1 MAKMAEIIQLHTGYA
16 SAVDLQEEFTD
27 GEKNRARM
35 ERYQP
40 ITAHRQVVEKLSGA
54 LKPKD
59 KRCYLL
65 TGHYGT
71 GKSHLLLMMANF
83 FSHKSDAPELSTFF
97 ENYSTVDDAKAR
109 YLKALRSQGR
119 YLVAIC
125 DYRTKEDFEEVV
137 LRAIVDAC
145 RREGFEG
152 QMDTHYHEA
161 IRRLNEWEAE
171 HESGDARLD
180 FFKAFEEEILESHPD
195 FTVES
200 LRDALANFNG
210 ESLAVF
216 KEVHRKIAKF
226 DFTYDKSNLISI
238 LKELLTSDAFKAK
251 YRGLIVLFD
260 EFGYTLQNAR
270 MSVDIFQGFGQL
282 CAQGIPGGG
291 LLSFISTAHKPFSSY
306 SGAYAKEDF
315 SKVSDRIDEI
325 ELLPEGIEDVI
336 AAIVVPKKEHP
347 LWQSEVQPRS
357 GTFGMFL
364 TKCMQLKLFD
374 WLKAPQIKEKIIENV
389 YPMHPMATYC
399 LLQLSTN
406 IGSANRTVFT
416 FFGGEA
422 GHEKDEGS
430 YAWYVNQTDILNPSG
445 LLNFYTADLL
455 ATYFHNEL
463 RSSNIEIRET
473 LRKHIRNYENSLRDC
488 MKLASESML
497 KEVDELVRRI
507 LRIMLVYEI
516 SGVKNTE
523 DNIAFGLNLQ
533 TPEMQNALHNRLETL
548 VKDKVLYFNKPNSTY
563 EFRQSESQ
571 DFEQMIEEYKVNLSN
586 QPDDIAEEM
595 GRLEPLEKEYVY
607 LEAKGYNS
615 TYNEDKRMK
624 REFVTAAD
632 FGRPIETE
640 DFFLYYANQCRR
652 EKEWKNRYEG
662 IALYVICQSQEE
674 ITKAKEMTLQNKTAC
689 VIAAIPQQPIPVLE
703 SIMNLRA
710 AESIRLSPDFENFA
724 TQDKARLMEDLIGNE
739 SKGYKKD
746 FLDRRR
752 RYLEGRVSTWYS
764 KGGKVLTAKAK
775 TEHEAADKVFE
786 GIFTQRNRIK
796 HNELNLSHK
805 ARYEPGKNHQLRD
818 AVNHLL
824 SSEGNIVID
833 TEYGED
839 KGQIRYLFRLAHQGV
854 FRQAGKATGAKIPYV
869 METDVSKYRDTFPA
883 LADMVEEVRNLSFG
897 ASLNVSQFLD
907 KYAQAPYGLGP
918 ISLCLFFACVVRTC
932 GDSIRLKKDLAAIGD
947 TPIKDFDIVYELLEG
962 KQPNAF
968 ILHKELSVEERRF
981 LDGVYDVFSQ
991 TKSAVGE
998 HRTVTEAFRSIQ
1010 MWWDSL
1016 PTVSKSKEL
1025 YPNDEPTP
1033 GPSQEGRTVS
1043 LIDKLSTVEHCDA
1056 HTFLFSALQT
1066 VYGYDSDALMT
1077 ASVLGD
1083 VLPKIEADKTRID
1096 EGFEQLKGKLMEM
1109 FKEVFSA
1116 TGNTY
1121 DDIKDAIVK
1130 WYNSLDDYQRD
1141 PFGDWHSNESKPL
1154 IQHLTEIAD
1163 VEQTLCS
1170 KLPASQG
1177 FGLGALKDWT
1187 KDRCDEYLLKLK
1199 EGKAHIESHKLL
1211 VDAPLWEIVKGDSAY
1226 QTGGKDNKF
1235 QLNYRKTLSILIS
1248 VPENATKV
1256 FVTDN
1261 REDPRKVDSQRL
1273 EVTNSYT
1280 LNVKGE
1286 HKQIQMVAFDDE
1298 GHSSPVVVLNITN
1311 DDDKHVIQIAEQQEF
1326 FDKDIHV
1333 DFVFPKDADSLLIS
1347 ARSLF
1352 DTALKEK
1359 VLQKDEAVR
1368 ILREMLEEMSTD

>member
-1 MAKMAEIIQLHTGYA
+1 
-16 SAVDLQEEFTD
+16 
-27 GEKNRARM
+27 
-35 ERYQP
+35 
-40 ITAHRQVVEKLSGA
+40 
-54 LKPKD
+54 KPKD
-59 KRCYLL
+59 KRCYML

-83 FSHKSDAPELSTFF
+83 FSHKSDAPELSAFF
-97 ENYSTVDDAKAR
+97 ENYSQVDDAKAK

-145 RREGFEG
+145 QREGFEG

-161 IRRLNEWEAE
+161 IRRLDEWEAE
-171 HESGDARLD
+171 HEGGDARLD
-180 FFKAFEEEILESHPD
+180 FFTAFEEELLESYPD

-200 LRDALANFNG
+200 LR
-210 ESLAVF
+210 ESLSHFEGEALSIF
-216 KEVHRKIAKF
+216 KEIHRKIAKF
-226 DFTYDKSNLISI
+226 DFTYDKSNLIAI
-238 LKELLTSDAFKAK
+238 LKELLTGDAFKAK
-251 YRGLIVLFD
+251 YQGLIVLFD

-270 MSVDIFQGFGQL
+270 LSVDIFQGFGQL

-291 LLSFISTAHKPFSSY
+291 LLAFISTAHKPFSSY
-306 SGAYAKEDF
+306 SGTYAREDF

-336 AAIVVPKKEHP
+336 AAIVVPQKEHP
-347 LWQSEVQPRS
+347 LWQSDIQPRS
-357 GTFGMFL
+357 GTFGTFL
-364 TKCMQLKLFD
+364 SRCMQLKLFD
-374 WLKAPQIKEKIIENV
+374 WLKAPQIREKIIENV

-445 LLNFYTADLL
+445 LLNFYTADFLI
-455 ATYFHNEL
+455 TYFQNEL

-497 KEVDELVRRI
+497 KDIDELVLRI

-533 TPEMQNALHNRLETL
+533 RQQMQDALHNRLETL
-548 VKDKVLYFNKPNSTY
+548 VKDKVLYFNKPASTY
-563 EFRQSESQ
+563 EFRQSEAQ
-571 DFEQMIEEYKVNLSN
+571 DFEEMIEEYKANPSN

-595 GRLEPLEKEYVY
+595 SQLEPLEKEYVY
-607 LEAKGYNS
+607 LEAKGYNA

-632 FGRPIETE
+632 FGRPIGTGEGE
-640 DFFLYYANQCRR
+640 QDFFLYYADQCRK

-674 ITKAKEMTLQNKTAC
+674 ITKVKEMTLQNTTDG

-703 SIMNLRA
+703 AIMNLRA

-746 FLDRRR
+746 FGDRRR
-752 RYLEGRVSTWYS
+752 RYLEGRVVTWYG

-775 TEHEAADKVFE
+775 TEHEAADKVFDE
-786 GIFTQRNRIK
+786 IFTQRNRVK

-839 KGQIRYLFRLAHQGV
+839 KGQIRYLLRLANQGI
-854 FRQAGKATGAKIPYV
+854 FRQAGKPSGAKIPYV

-883 LADMVEEVRNLSFG
+883 FADMVEEVRNPSLRSRAGLSEG

-907 KYAQAPYGLGP
+907 NYRQPPYGLGP
-918 ISLCLFFACVVRTC
+918 ISLCLFFAGVVRTC

-962 KQPNAF
+962 KHPNAF
-968 ILHKELSVEERRF
+968 ILHKELSLEERRF
-981 LDGVYDVFSQ
+981 LDGVYDIFSQ
-991 TKSAVGE
+991 TTSGVGE
-998 HRTVTEAFRSIQ
+998 HRTVTESFRCIQ
-1010 MWWDSL
+1010 TWWDGL

-1025 YPNDEPTP
+1025 YQGNET
-1033 GPSQEGRTVS
+1033 TVS
-1043 LIDKLSTVEHCDA
+1043 LIDQLSTVEHIDA

-1077 ASVLGD
+1077 ASIVED
-1083 VLPKIEADKTRID
+1083 VLPKMAADKTSID
-1096 EGFEQLKGKLMEM
+1096 ESFEQLKGKLMEM

-1141 PFGDWHSNESKPL
+1141 SYGDWHSNESKPL
-1154 IQHLTEIAD
+1154 IQHLKEITA
-1163 VEQTLCS
+1163 VEPTLCS

-1177 FGLGALKDWT
+1177 FGLGALVDWT
-1187 KDRCDEYLLKLK
+1187 RDKCDEYLLKLR

-1211 VDAPLWEIVKGDSAY
+1211 VDAPLWEMVKGDGVY

-1235 QLNYRKTLSILIS
+1235 QLNYRQTLQIKVS

-1256 FVTDN
+1256 FLTDN
-1261 REDPRKVDSQRL
+1261 REDPRKVDSQRQ

-1280 LNVKGE
+1280 LNIKGE
-1286 HKQIQMVAFDDE
+1286 HKRIQMVAFDEE
-1298 GHSSPVVVLNITN
+1298 GHSSPVIVLNITN
-1311 DDDKHVIQIAEQQEF
+1311 DDAKHVIEIAEQQEI

-1352 DTALKEK
+1352 DAALKEK

-1368 ILREMLEEMSTD
+1368 ILRELLKEMQV

>member
-1 MAKMAEIIQLHTGYA
+1 MGKISEIIQLHTGYA

-27 GEKNRARM
+27 GEKNRGRM

-40 ITAHRQVVEKLSGA
+40 ITSHRQVVEKLSGA

-59 KRCYLL
+59 NRCYLL

-71 GKSHLLLMMANF
+71 GKSHLLLMMANLL
-83 FSHKSDAPELSTFF
+83 SHKSDAPELSAFF
-97 ENYSTVDDAKAR
+97 ENYSQVDDAKAK

-137 LRAIVDAC
+137 LRSIVDAC

-161 IRRLNEWEAE
+161 IRRLDEWEKA
-171 HESGDARLD
+171 HEIGDARLD
-180 FFKAFEEEILESHPD
+180 FFSAFEEELLESCSD

-200 LRDALANFNG
+200 LR
-210 ESLAVF
+210 ESLSHFEGEALSVF
-216 KEVHRKIAKF
+216 KEIHRKIAKF
-226 DFTYDKSNLISI
+226 DFTYDKSNLIAI
-238 LKELLTSDAFKAK
+238 LKDLLTGDVFKAK
-251 YRGLIVLFD
+251 YQGLIVLFD

-291 LLSFISTAHKPFSSY
+291 VLAFISTAHKPFSSY
-306 SGAYAKEDF
+306 SGAYAREDF

-336 AAIVVPKKEHP
+336 AAIVVPQKEHP
-347 LWQSEVQPRS
+347 LWQSEVQPQS

-364 TKCMQLKLFD
+364 SKCTQLKLFD
-374 WLKAPQIKEKIIENV
+374 WLKAPQIREKIIENV

-430 YAWYVNQTDILNPSG
+430 YAWYINQTDILNPSA

-455 ATYFHNEL
+455 GVYFQNEL

-473 LRKHIRNYENSLRDC
+473 LRKHIRNYENSLRGC

-497 KEVDELVRRI
+497 KDIDELVLRI

-523 DNIAFGLNLQ
+523 DNMVFGLNLQ
-533 TPEMQNALHNRLETL
+533 TQQMQEALHNRLETL
-548 VKDKVLYFNKPNSTY
+548 GKDKVLYFNKPASTY
-563 EFRQSESQ
+563 EFRQSEAQ
-571 DFEQMIEEYKVNLSN
+571 DFEQMIEEYKANPDN
-586 QPDDIAEEM
+586 QPEDVAAEM
-595 GRLEPLEKEYVY
+595 VKLEPLEKEYVY
-607 LEAKGYNS
+607 LEAKGYNA
-615 TYNEDKRMK
+615 TYSEDKRMK

-632 FGRPIETE
+632 FGRSIETE
-640 DFFLYYANQCRR
+640 KGEQDFFLYYDNLCRE
-652 EKEWKNRYEG
+652 EKGWKNRYEG
-662 IALYVICQSQEE
+662 TTLYVICQSQEE
-674 ITKAKEMTLQNKTAC
+674 IAKAREMTLQNETDG
-689 VIAAIPQQPIPVLE
+689 VIVAIPHQPIPALE

-710 AESIRLSPDFENFA
+710 AESIRLSPDFENFSP
-724 TQDKARLMEDLIGNE
+724 QDKARLMEDLIGNE
-739 SKGYKKD
+739 SKGFRKD

-764 KGGKVLTAKAK
+764 KEGKVITAKAK
-775 TEHEAADKVFE
+775 TEHEATDKVFE
-786 GIFTQRNRIK
+786 GIFTQRNRLK

-824 SSEGNIVID
+824 SSEGEIVID

-839 KGQIRYLFRLAHQGV
+839 KGQIRYLLRVAHQGV
-854 FRQAGKATGAKIPYV
+854 LRQAGKPSVAKIPYV

-883 LADMVEEVRNLSFG
+883 LADMVEEVRNLSEG

-907 KYAQAPYGLGP
+907 KYRQPPYGLGP
-918 ISLCLFFACVVRTC
+918 TSLCLFFAGVIRTC

-962 KQPNAF
+962 KHPNAF
-968 ILHKELSVEERRF
+968 ILHKQLSAEERKF
-981 LDGVYDVFSQ
+981 VDGVYDIFSP
-991 TKSAVGE
+991 TKGAVGE
-998 HRTVTEAFRSIQ
+998 HRTVDEAFRGIR
-1010 MWWDSL
+1010 MWWDNL
-1016 PTVSKSKEL
+1016 PPVSKAKEI
-1025 YPNDEPTP
+1025 YPDNGT
-1033 GPSQEGRTVS
+1033 TVN
-1043 LIDKLSTVEHCDA
+1043 LIDKLATIEHSDA
-1056 HTFLFSALQT
+1056 HTFLFSELQT
-1066 VYGYDSDALMT
+1066 VYGYDSDVLMT
-1077 ASVLGD
+1077 ASVLDD
-1083 VLPKIEADKTRID
+1083 VLPNIESDKTRID
-1096 EGFEQLKGKLMEM
+1096 EGFDKLKGKLIDM
-1109 FKEVFSA
+1109 FQEAFSA
-1116 TGNTY
+1116 PGSTY
-1121 DDIKDAIVK
+1121 DDIKDAIVN

-1141 PFGDWHSNESKPL
+1141 LYGDWHSNESKPL
-1154 IQHLTEIAD
+1154 IQHLKEITD
-1163 VEQTLCS
+1163 IGETLVS
-1170 KLPASQG
+1170 SLPASQG
-1177 FGLGALKDWT
+1177 FGLDAVKDWT
-1187 KDRCDEYLLKLK
+1187 LDRCDEYLLKLK

-1211 VDAPLWEIVKGDSAY
+1211 VNAPLWEITGGDSAY
-1226 QTGGKDNKF
+1226 QTGGEDNKF
-1235 QLNYRKTLSILIS
+1235 QINYRKKSQIEIS

-1261 REDPRKVDSQRL
+1261 REDPRKRESQRQEIKDTYKL
-1273 EVTNSYT
+1273 EF
-1280 LNVKGE
+1280 KGE

-1298 GHSSPVVVLNITN
+1298 GHGSPVVLLNITN
-1311 DDDKHVIQIAEQQEF
+1311 EDAKHVIGIAEQQPDI
-1326 FDKDIHV
+1326 FDKDIHI

-1359 VLQKDEAVR
+1359 VLQRDEAIR
-1368 ILREMLEEMSTD
+1368 ILRELLEEIQV